1 GRVPPRVQ
9 RGVGAGFVGNAD
21 GYVVTNNHVVDGA
34 TEIRVKLADGR
45 ELAGRVVGRDPRT
58 DLALLKVDA
67 HGLPTIPLGDSAALK
82 VGEPVMAIGNPFGLE
97 QTVTTGIVSATGR
110 VIGEGPYDDFIQ
122 TDASINP
129 GNSGGPLTN
138 GRGQAV
144 GINTAIVS
152 RSGGSVGIGFAIPV
166 NLAKPVVSQL
176 ASAGHVT
183 RGWLGVGIQ
192 PLTAD
197 LAKSFR
203 LSQTDGALVT
213 SVSAGSP
220 AAKAGLKQGD
230 VIVEYDGR
238 PVGRAGD
245 LPRAVAETPVGRAVP
260 VKVVRDGKPL
270 TLTATVGRLEEAREA
285 KAEPAP
291 GEPALGVTARTLT
304 PTVAQQLGLR
314 EQRGVLVV
322 GVNDGSR
329 AEAAGLKAGDI
340 IAEVDHRAAA
350 RDVIDDLRGAG
361 FEGDVVV
368 AQWLPVHRLVRIF
381 DDWPRRWEGDPVRA
395 AQLRRV
401 VRQLAADHRFL
412 AWRSAERRRLRPR
425 GRREPPSV
433 SGWYCA
439 MAPVWLGLAPEVRR
453 QLVLQ
458 THVWIIERVQ
468 VPDACPPPDDDLVPD
483 GALAH
488 RLERLVPADDRA
500 RWRPWID

>member
-1 GRVPPRVQ
+1 MTLDPRFRRRLPLAAGIVLVLVALVAAFGHGRAATTPLWSDRPVAVTPAAVTAPNWVALAQALKPAVVNVSMKRTAQATPEALDPFFQQFFGRVPPRTQ
-9 RGVGAGFVGNAD
+9 RGLGSGFVVNAD

-129 GNSGGPLTN
+129 GNSGGPLIN
-138 GRGQAV
+138 ALGQAV
-144 GINTAIVS
+144 GINAAIVS

-183 RGWLGVGIQ
+183 RGWLGIGIQ

-203 LSQTDGALVT
+203 LSGSDGALVT
-213 SVSAGSP
+213 SVSEGSP

-238 PVGRAGD
+238 PVARAGD

-260 VKVVRDGKPL
+260 LKIVRDGKPL
-270 TLTATVGRLEEAREA
+270 TLTATVGRLEDAREA

-291 GEPALGVTARTLT
+291 GEPALGVSARTLT
-304 PTVAQQLGLR
+304 PAVAQQLGLR
-314 EQRGVLVV
+314 EQRGVLIVDV
-322 GVNDGSR
+322 REGSR
-329 AEAAGLKAGDI
+329 AETAGLKAGDV
-340 IAEVDHRAAA
+340 IAEVDHRTVAS
-350 RDVIDDLRGAG
+350 VEDLQQA
-361 FEGDVVV
+361 
-368 AQWLPVHRLVRIF
+368 
-381 DDWPRRWEGDPVRA
+381 
-395 AQLRRV
+395 LRRHPAGGPV
-401 VRQLAADHRFL
+401 LMLVQRDGDHL
-412 AWRSAERRRLRPR
+412 
-425 GRREPPSV
+425 
-433 SGWYCA
+433 
-439 MAPVWLGLAPEVRR
+439 WLTV
-453 QLVLQ
+453 
-458 THVWIIERVQ
+458 
-468 VPDACPPPDDDLVPD
+468 
-483 GALAH
+483 GA
-488 RLERLVPADDRA
+488 
-500 RWRPWID
+500 

>member
-1 GRVPPRVQ
+1 MRRIFRNHRGKWAMTALVALALVT
-9 RGVGAGFVGNAD
+9 GVGLGPHLGFTAGARTPLWTERAVDVAAAPAAGPNWVELATKLKPAVVNVSTKRTEGRPQMRSPFGPGDPFEQFFKEFGDQPRRSVRSMGSGFIINPD
-21 GYVVTNNHVVDGA
+21 GHILTNNHVVDGT
-34 TEIRVKLADGR
+34 TEIMVKLSDGR
-45 ELAGRVVGRDPRT
+45 ELNAKILGRDAKT

-67 HGLPTIPLGDSAALK
+67 TGLPTIALGDSSELK

-110 VIGEGPYDDFIQ
+110 VIGQGPYDDFIQ

-129 GNSGGPLTN
+129 GNSGGPLIN
-138 GRGQAV
+138 ARGQAL
-144 GINTAIVS
+144 GINAAIFTQT
-152 RSGGSVGIGFAIPV
+152 GGSVGIGFAIPTS
-166 NLAKPVVSQL
+166 LAKPVLTQL
-176 ASAGHVT
+176 AAAGHVT

-203 LSQTDGALVT
+203 LTRTDGALVT
-213 SVSAGSP
+213 SVSEGSP
-220 AAKAGLKQGD
+220 AAKAGLKEGD

-329 AEAAGLKAGDI
+329 AEAAGLKAGDV
-340 IAEVDHRAAA
+340 IAEVDHHAVASVEDLQQALRRHPAGAPVLMLVQ
-350 RDVIDDLRGAG
+350 RD
-361 FEGDVVV
+361 
-368 AQWLPVHRLVRIF
+368 
-381 DDWPRRWEGDPVRA
+381 GDPLWFAV
-395 AQLRRV
+395 
-401 VRQLAADHRFL
+401 
-412 AWRSAERRRLRPR
+412 
-425 GRREPPSV
+425 
-433 SGWYCA
+433 
-439 MAPVWLGLAPEVRR
+439 
-453 QLVLQ
+453 
-458 THVWIIERVQ
+458 
-468 VPDACPPPDDDLVPD
+468 
-483 GALAH
+483 GA
-488 RLERLVPADDRA
+488 
-500 RWRPWID
+500 

>member
-1 GRVPPRVQ
+1 MRRRISEITALILAVALVAVLPRFGFTQVRAPLWSERPVTTTAPAPAASPWVELARSLKPAVVNISTKRVDKSNQSFEQFFGGRPRRAV
-9 RGVGAGFVGNAD
+9 RSLGSGFVINPD
-21 GYVVTNNHVVDGA
+21 GLIVTNNHVVDGA
-34 TEIRVKLADGR
+34 TEIKVTLADGR
-45 ELAGRVVGRDPRT
+45 ELPGRLLGRDPKT
-58 DLALLKVDA
+58 DIAPLEVEAAGRLV
-67 HGLPTIPLGDSAALK
+67 IPLGESSRLQG
-82 VGEPVMAIGNPFGLE
+82 GEPVMAIGNPFGLE

-129 GNSGGPLTN
+129 GNSGGPLIN
-138 GRGQAV
+138 ARGQAV

-203 LSQTDGALVT
+203 LSQTDGTLVT

-270 TLTATVGRLEEAREA
+270 TLTATVSRLEEAREA

-314 EQRGVLVV
+314 EPHGVLVV

-329 AEAAGLKAGDI
+329 AEAAGLKAGDV
-340 IAEVDHRAAA
+340 IAEVDHRAVAS
-350 RDVIDDLRGAG
+350 VEDLQQA
-361 FEGDVVV
+361 
-368 AQWLPVHRLVRIF
+368 
-381 DDWPRRWEGDPVRA
+381 
-395 AQLRRV
+395 LRRHP
-401 VRQLAADHRFL
+401 A
-412 AWRSAERRRLRPR
+412 
-425 GRREPPSV
+425 G
-433 SGWYCA
+433 
-439 MAPVWLGLAPEVRR
+439 APVLMLVQRDGDHLWLAV
-453 QLVLQ
+453 
-458 THVWIIERVQ
+458 
-468 VPDACPPPDDDLVPD
+468 
-483 GALAH
+483 GA
-488 RLERLVPADDRA
+488 
-500 RWRPWID
+500 